1 MMIICQIVGFLGS
14 GKTTLLVQLGSEL
27 GKEGKKVAIIVNEIG
42 EIGVDGAVIDSFGF
56 QSVELTEG
64 CICCTLAGSL
74 QNTLKILSKEYQPD
88 LIIIEPTG
96 IALPNIIKKMVRIAM
111 VGEDAMYTIGIVDA
125 FRAEK
130 LFKQAETFCRTQ
142 IDGSDV
148 VAINKI
154 DLVED
159 GLRDKVSEMVRDIT
173 PKSKIVFISAKQAKG
188 LESLLELLREAP

>member
-1 MMIICQIVGFLGS
+1 VMIVCQIVGFLGS

-74 QNTLKILSKEYQPD
+74 QNTLKIISKEYQPD

-130 LFKQAETFCRTQ
+130 LFKEAETFCRTQ
-142 IDGSDV
+142 IDGADI

-154 DLVED
+154 DLIDNGV
-159 GLRDKVSEMVRDIT
+159 RDKVSDLVRNIT
-173 PKSKIVFISAKQAKG
+173 PKSKIVFISAKQAQG
-188 LESLLELLREAP
+188 LESLLELLREAS

>member
-1 MMIICQIVGFLGS
+1 MIICQIVGFLGS

-74 QNTLKILSKEYQPD
+74 QNTLKIISKEYQPD

-130 LFKQAETFCRTQ
+130 LFKEAETFCRTQ
-142 IDGSDV
+142 IDGADI

-154 DLVED
+154 DLIDNGV
-159 GLRDKVSEMVRDIT
+159 RDKVSDLVRNIT
-173 PKSKIVFISAKQAKG
+173 PKSKIVFISAKQAQG
-188 LESLLELLREAP
+188 LESLLELLREAS

>member
-1 MMIICQIVGFLGS
+1 MIVCQIVGFLGS

-74 QNTLKILSKEYQPD
+74 QNTLKIISKEYQPD

-130 LFKQAETFCRTQ
+130 LFKEAETFCRTQ
-142 IDGSDV
+142 IDGADI

-154 DLVED
+154 DLIDNGV
-159 GLRDKVSEMVRDIT
+159 RDKVSDLVRNIT
-173 PKSKIVFISAKQAKG
+173 PKSKIVFISAKQAQG
-188 LESLLELLREAP
+188 LESLLELLREAS

>member
-1 MMIICQIVGFLGS
+1 MMIVCQIVGFLGS
-14 GKTTLLVQLGSEL
+14 VKTTLLVQLGSEL

-74 QNTLKILSKEYQPD
+74 QNTLKIISKEYQPD

-130 LFKQAETFCRTQ
+130 LFKEAETFCRTQ
-142 IDGSDV
+142 IDGADI

-154 DLVED
+154 DLIDNGV
-159 GLRDKVSEMVRDIT
+159 RDKVSDLVRNIT
-173 PKSKIVFISAKQAKG
+173 PKSKIVFISAKQAQG
-188 LESLLELLREAP
+188 LESLLELLREAS

>member
-1 MMIICQIVGFLGS
+1 MMIVCQIVGFLGS

-74 QNTLKILSKEYQPD
+74 QNTLKIISKEYQPD

-130 LFKQAETFCRTQ
+130 LFKEAETFCRTQ
-142 IDGSDV
+142 IDGADI

-154 DLVED
+154 DLIDNGV
-159 GLRDKVSEMVRDIT
+159 RDKVSDLVRNIT
-173 PKSKIVFISAKQAKG
+173 PKSKIVFISAKQAQG
-188 LESLLELLREAP
+188 LESLLELLREAS

>member
-1 MMIICQIVGFLGS
+1 MIICQIVGFLGS

-74 QNTLKILSKEYQPD
+74 QNTLKIISKEYQPD

-130 LFKQAETFCRTQ
+130 LFKEAETFCRTQ
-142 IDGSDV
+142 IDGADI

-154 DLVED
+154 DLIED
-159 GLRDKVSEMVRDIT
+159 GVREKVSDLVRSIT
-173 PKSKIVFISAKQAKG
+173 PKSKIVFISAKQAQG
-188 LESLLELLREAP
+188 LESLLELLREAS

>member
-1 MMIICQIVGFLGS
+1 VMIVCQIVGFLGS

-74 QNTLKILSKEYQPD
+74 QNTLKIISKEYQPD

-130 LFKQAETFCRTQ
+130 LFKEAETYCRTQ
-142 IDGSDV
+142 IDGADI

-154 DLVED
+154 DLIDNGV
-159 GLRDKVSEMVRDIT
+159 RDKVSDLVRNIT
-173 PKSKIVFISAKQAKG
+173 PKSKIVFISAKQAQG
-188 LESLLELLREAP
+188 LESLLELLREAS